1 MEEFIREI
9 IETGLGYIPEFNMK
23 DIIILVVSLIICLLF
38 AMFGYKL
45 LKGFVCF
52 FNLLVGAFAG
62 LSVAEALK
70 LDDTFHLVLMLVFA
84 VIFSLVG
91 FFLYKVGL
99 FMVVA
104 SSVFSAAMS
113 VLPSFVQSE
122 YLVPAALVTA
132 LLLGIFA
139 AFFVR
144 PIVIVVSSIAGGI
157 MFSNILTDFVLSKI
171 KALDPSGAT
180 AAVVLV
186 LGGLIG
192 IFGMYWQFTHT
203 KKEAQVKKLGMDSC
217 AITDHGV
224 MYGCID
230 FYKECKAQGI
240 RPIIG
245 CEVYVAPHSRFDRD
259 TAARED
265 RYYHLV
271 LLAENDKGYAN
282 LTRIVSAGFTDG
294 YYYKPRVDKEILRE
308 YHEGIICL
316 SACLAGEI
324 PKAIT
329 RGDYEGARKAAY
341 EYRDIFGKDNF
352 FLELQDHG
360 IPEQKHVNRQ
370 LVRMHDEEGFP
381 LVCTND

>member
-1 MEEFIREI
+1 MEEFISNI
-9 IETGLGYIPEFNMK
+9 IKTGLGYIPEFTMK

-186 LGGLIG
+186 LGGLLG

-203 KKEAQVKKLGMDSC
+203 KKE
-217 AITDHGV
+217 
-224 MYGCID
+224 
-230 FYKECKAQGI
+230 
-240 RPIIG
+240 
-245 CEVYVAPHSRFDRD
+245 
-259 TAARED
+259 
-265 RYYHLV
+265 
-271 LLAENDKGYAN
+271 
-282 LTRIVSAGFTDG
+282 
-294 YYYKPRVDKEILRE
+294 
-308 YHEGIICL
+308 
-316 SACLAGEI
+316 
-324 PKAIT
+324 
-329 RGDYEGARKAAY
+329 
-341 EYRDIFGKDNF
+341 
-352 FLELQDHG
+352 
-360 IPEQKHVNRQ
+360 
-370 LVRMHDEEGFP
+370 
-381 LVCTND
+381 